1 MCKFFPRL
9 SIIDKVA
16 VSIVMEVQA
25 LFFVCSYRFE
35 LFPSSISRR
44 GEIDSKI
51 LRAGL
56 LRIRLFY
63 SFRLIRKVSLSI
75 LQPLFPT
82 TFRLIFLYVCFFI
95 CFYFVPEIFTACVC
109 RGFFFFFY
117 IFDFYYLDS
126 AFTSVL
132 RWALRCLHLALSM
145 TFCFVLF
152 PHRTASVVLSAKH
165 DCSVY
170 LYRFAS
176 AILSLFFSFIHSRVL
191 FSFFFFLLFFF
202 SFCK

>member
-109 RGFFFFFY
+109 RGFFFFFL
-117 IFDFYYLDS
+117 YLRLLLLGLC
-126 AFTSVL
+126 VYV
-132 RWALRCLHLALSM
+132 CLTLGFALSPPRSLHD
-145 TFCFVLF
+145 FLF
-152 PHRTASVVLSAKH
+152 RIVSSPHSVG
-165 DCSVY
+165 CS
-170 LYRFAS
+170 
-176 AILSLFFSFIHSRVL
+176 FS
-191 FSFFFFLLFFF
+191 
-202 SFCK
+202 KT